1 MSQNLLVMLWAWV
14 FAVKSFPEPAVNTRR
29 LQQEA
34 INREQDLVYTMTLLV
49 QDINTLSKPV
59 PS

>member
-1 MSQNLLVMLWAWV
+1 MLLAWV

-29 LQQEA
+29 LEQEA
-34 INREQDLVYTMTLLV
+34 INPEQDLVYTMTLLV
-49 QDINTLSKPV
+49 KDINTLSKPV